1 MAIRYKA
8 LTELYQ
14 ETQRKVTAPAEWQ
27 QFLTS
32 ACRNYRLS
40 FDEQLLVYAQ
50 RQDATAVLEIER
62 WNKRF
67 GRWVNRGANGIAVF
81 DGEHSGKQRL
91 KYYFDVS
98 DTHAGRFTRPV
109 PLWTVRPEYAPDIIE
124 AMENSFGELEQ
135 KDDLG
140 AALLSAAKNAVE
152 DNIHD
157 YLSELSHLTAGS
169 FLEELD
175 EYNVEVMYRRALQA
189 SIGYMLVVR
198 CGLDPSD
205 YYEDDDFRDVLN
217 FNTPETLNALGVA
230 TGDISQMC
238 LSEIARTTLALQRQP
253 QKENR
258 TFETTQ
264 ENQYPVT
271 EQKIKQPER
280 SIEYDR
286 DHIQQTGQLQ
296 PAEPSAP
303 AGAGS
308 GSWEI
313 RITSPEVP
321 EGEPQD
327 HLHQSADQRQAERP
341 SGGGRADGSLPDG
354 SDGGADGQKRGRDGG
369 TESPRSDE
377 VGAAHEQPSERSGGN
392 DSRGADLQLTEENA
406 GGEELP
412 AFLDEKQIMAVI
424 ANKDDDLKYKKQQ
437 IELFFSVHTDQRER
451 ADYLKSAYQDRYTE
465 IIADGQRLGYKPQE
479 DGLLMWEGSY
489 LSRTKE
495 SVFSWDLVAGWTAQ
509 LIDKKEYFIQTDI
522 RQLPT
527 QESQQMSLFDFPSF
541 GSSTP
546 SEGEPQRSLFSRPA
560 LSQQVIDEA
569 LCIGANDQ
577 NSRLIICA
585 YFKKDKPLEDNTRF
599 LMEHYGENG
608 AGFYLDSRKYS
619 IWYNTEGIHVAEGE
633 TAQRTAATLIPWE
646 QAAKRIRELL
656 DLGRYMPQSELD
668 QVDGYERQ
676 QRAAQLWYLRQDF
689 AEGTADAGF
698 LPTINAIYSRHK
710 GFPDESAAIEE
721 LLNSPD
727 TLQTVRDELEG
738 FIKAYE
744 YDKELLRFRFHRP
757 QKLLEQIS
765 DLQREPLHFTAAEGY
780 DPQRR
785 FFISGDEID
794 NLLRGGKRSTDYRL
808 AVYSFYRNHSDRK
821 ERENFLK
828 HYHGEYSGSHN
839 GNDDVTY
846 QLSKG
851 VHFSHGS
858 LSEPYAKVE
867 LKWNAVEKRVSA
879 MIAQGRFLSDEDRAA
894 MPQYEKH
901 QLAQNIRAFFENVP
915 QEQAHPY
922 PYGFDY
928 WDAVKLIE
936 PQLDDP
942 ARVEEIYQMMLPVWE
957 ATPQDDR
964 MYALRQRAFENLT
977 AYRQGTFTLFAEKKE
992 PVSPQAVQEPQK
1004 AYDLGF
1010 GHLGNGLTVWNRL
1023 EEVDGDYRTV
1033 AHIAP
1038 DRTVQIYDEEMP
1050 QEVRDRIQQVAD
1062 TSEMTVST
1070 TQNAPVFSVLP
1081 REEPPQKEETADLYP
1096 VLAAQVL
1103 RFIGE
1108 FDGSRMGYGEDDA
1121 QAVENI
1127 AQQLQN
1133 TAQRQEIRALL
1144 QSFLDHADPEEEVTA
1159 DVALC
1164 MEQIDELP
1172 QPLTV
1177 EQVQQEEIR
1186 AYLDEA
1192 GYAVS
1197 DELIEIGLAEYRA
1210 HGGKGNNEDVADF
1223 IEREFL
1229 SEEPEPVS
1237 LDDAKKLINDFCE
1250 TAYDGP
1256 ADFSDLEKVGIAYT
1270 TITDEEIPIQVNVD
1284 LVNYRVER
1292 YLNGQFLERRQY
1304 DSLEALIQN
1313 ELTDLDFDDLVSV
1326 SEEELESI
1334 GVSQDD
1340 YRLLSRL
1347 KADCDYYLGAGGRA
1361 EKHLWAGSVKAQI
1374 AKMREL
1380 YDVLSEKPEWLTEQD
1395 IDRYES
1401 QMTDGPE
1408 LSQPQK
1414 EEPAPLAPK
1423 RVRRERVTFAPLH
1436 PEIPREQRHDFHIT
1450 DDALGHG
1457 TPGEKFA
1464 ANVRAIRC
1472 LKRIE
1477 AEERLATPE
1486 EQEILS
1492 RYVGWGGLPQCFEE
1506 TYSKYAELK
1515 SLLDEDEYAAARAS
1529 SLTAFYTPPVVI
1541 RGIYKALAQMGFQ
1554 QGNLLEPACG
1564 TGNFIGLLPADMAGS
1579 KAYGVEIDSISG
1591 RIAQQLYQNASISV
1605 NGFETVQMPDSFFDV
1620 AIGNVPFGDF
1630 KVVDRRYNKHHW
1642 LIHDYFFG
1650 KALDKVRPGGIVAFI
1665 TSKGTM
1671 DKENSAVRRY
1681 LAQRA
1686 DLIGAIRLPDNTF
1699 KQNAGTEV
1707 TSDILFLQKRDHIT
1721 DLEQDWVQ
1729 LDTDENGIRMNRYFV
1744 QHPEM
1749 VLGDM
1754 VMESTRFGMD
1764 SACKAREGAD
1774 LSEQLAEAIQF
1785 LQAEIK
1791 PYELE
1796 EPDEEEDRSIP
1807 ADPTVW
1813 NFSYTIVDGQVYYR
1827 ENSLMH
1833 PMEVSVTAENRIRG
1847 MIELRECVR
1856 RLIEYQTEG
1865 YPDED
1870 IQAEQKKLNSLYD
1883 SFTAKYG
1890 LISSR
1895 GNKLA
1900 FSEDSSYCLL
1910 CSLEVL
1916 DEQGNLKRKADM
1928 FSKRTIR
1935 PHVDVTSVDTAS
1947 EALAVSISEKACV
1960 DMDYMAELS
1969 GKSPE
1974 ELESELAGVIFRN
1987 IEGPENPDELR
1998 ENSLSLQA
2006 FSLVTADEYL
2016 SGNVRRKLRM
2026 AKAFW
2031 ETAPDSQKEAARR
2044 QVEALEAVQPADL
2057 GAGEIG
2063 VRIGA
2068 NWVPIDIY
2076 QQFMVELLTP
2086 GYYARN
2092 RIKILRSEVTGQWAI
2107 TEKNSDRGNVKVLT
2121 TYGTK
2126 RMTAYHILEQ
2136 TLNQK
2141 DVRVFDY
2148 IEDEN
2153 GNKKAVLNKK
2163 ETAIAQDRQELIKQ
2177 KFSEW
2182 IWRDIDRRERLCR
2195 IYNETF
2201 NSIRPREYDGR
2212 HIHFEGMNPEI
2223 SLRPHQ
2229 INAIAHVL
2237 YGGNTLLAHEVG
2249 AGKTYE
2255 MVAAAME
2262 MKRLGLC
2269 TKSLIV
2275 VPNHITEQWAAEFLQ
2290 LYPSAN
2296 ILVATKKDFEK
2307 QNRKKFCSRIS
2318 TGDYD
2323 AIIIGHSQF
2332 EKIPMSA
2339 ERQQAILQQQI
2350 DEILFGIEQAK
2361 SQKAERYTIK
2371 QMERTRK
2378 SLEAKLAKLN
2388 DQSRKDDV
2396 VTFEE
2401 LGVDR
2406 IFIDESHYF
2415 KNLFLMTKMRNVGG
2429 IAQTEAQKSS
2439 DLFMKCQYLDEL
2451 TGGRGVIFATGTPI
2465 SNSMVELYTIQRYLQ
2480 YRTLQEMGLI
2490 HFDDWA
2496 SNFGE
2501 TITAIELSPEGSG
2514 YRAKT
2519 RFAKFYNLPELMS
2532 VFKQVADIQT
2542 ADMLHLPVPKAN
2554 FHTEVI
2560 KPSEIQQEMIK
2571 GLAERAEKIRGGGV
2585 DPHVDNMLRITNDGR
2600 KLALDMRLIQP
2611 LAPDDPDGKV
2621 AVCARNLYRIWEQ
2634 TKEKRSTQLVFC
2646 DLSTPTTDGSF
2657 SVYDDL
2663 KKKLLDAGIPEDE
2676 IAFIHDADSE
2686 AKKKELFAKV
2696 RAGQVRIL
2704 MGSTQKMGA
2713 GTNVQDRLI
2722 ALHDLDCP
2730 WRPSDLQQRL
2740 GRIVRQGNEN
2750 EEVEI
2755 FRYVTEGTFD
2765 AYLYQLVEN
2774 KQKFIAQIMTSK
2786 APVRVA
2792 DDVDETALSYSEIKA
2807 LATGNPLIIEK
2818 CNLDMEV
2825 ARLNMLKASHLNQV
2839 YSLEELVHRKYPAE
2853 ITRLTERIAGYERDV
2868 ELAKAHPKAQEGFCG
2883 MEVDGKHYTEKEDAG
2898 KAIIDVCTKMTGS
2911 DAVLL
2916 GQYRGF
2922 SMVLAYDGMSNEYR
2936 ITLKGTLSHTV
2947 TLGADVFGNI
2957 TRLDNALE
2965 NLAGNLDAE
2974 RAKLEEAKV
2983 QLENARTE
2991 LATPFA
2997 REDELTEKTA
3007 RLKELNI
3014 LLNMDEKDKTLID
3027 EAPDEG
3033 EEPPVRKVVGLE
3045 R

>member
-50 RQDATAVLEIER
+50 RPDATAVLEIER

-98 DTHAGRFTRPV
+98 DTHEGRFSRPV

-124 AMENSFGELEQ
+124 ALENSFGELEQ
-135 KDDLG
+135 KDNLG
-140 AALLSAAKNAVE
+140 AALLSAANNAVE

-157 YLSELSHLTAGS
+157 YLSELYHLTEGS

-175 EYNVEVMYRRALQA
+175 EYNVEVMYRRALQT

-198 CGLDPSD
+198 CGLDPSE
-205 YYEDDDFRDVLN
+205 YFEDDDFRDVLN

-258 TFETTQ
+258 TFETAQ
-264 ENQYPVT
+264 QNRYPVT
-271 EQKIKQPER
+271 EQETKQPER
-280 SIEYDR
+280 SNEYGR
-286 DHIQQTGQLQ
+286 DHIQQAGRLQ
-296 PAEPSAP
+296 PAESSAP

-313 RITSPEVP
+313 RITAPEVP

-327 HLHQSADQRQAERP
+327 HLHQSVDQRETEQS
-341 SGGGRADGSLPDG
+341 SGGDRADGTLPDG
-354 SDGGADGQKRGRDGG
+354 SGSGADGQDRGRDGG
-369 TESPRSDE
+369 TEGPRSDE
-377 VGAAHEQPSERSGGN
+377 VGAAHEQPSERGGGN
-392 DSRGADLQLTEENA
+392 DPHGADLQLTDTEQA
-406 GGEELP
+406 DSQELP

-437 IELFFSVHTDQRER
+437 IELFFSVHSDQQER

-495 SVFSWDLVAGWTAQ
+495 SVFSWDLVARWTAQ

-527 QESQQMSLFDFPSF
+527 QESQQMTLFDFSSF

-546 SEGEPQRSLFSRPA
+546 SEGEQQRFLFPRQE

-569 LCIGANDQ
+569 MCIGANDQ

-585 YFKKDKPLEDNTRF
+585 YFKKDKPLEDNAQF

-619 IWYNTEGIHVAEGE
+619 IWYNAEGIHVAEGE

-668 QVDGYERQ
+668 RVDGYERQ

-698 LPTINAIYSRHK
+698 LPTINAIYNTHQ
-710 GFPDESAAIEE
+710 GFPEESAAISD
-721 LLNSPD
+721 LLGHPEG
-727 TLQTVRDELEG
+727 LQNLRDELEQ
-738 FIKAYE
+738 FVQAYAE
-744 YDKELLRFRFHRP
+744 NRELLRFHFHRP
-757 QKLLEQIS
+757 QKLLEQLA

-794 NLLRGGKRSTDYRL
+794 NLLRGGKGGTDYRL

-821 ERENFLK
+821 QREDFLK
-828 HYHGEYSGSHN
+828 HYHGEYSGHSG

-879 MIAQGRFLSDEDRAA
+879 MIAQGRFLSDDDRAA

-901 QLAQNIRAFFENVP
+901 QLAQNIRTFFENVP
-915 QEQAHPY
+915 QEQPHPY

-928 WDAVKLIE
+928 WEGVKLIE

-964 MYALRQRAFENLT
+964 MYDLRQRAFENLT

-992 PVSPQAVQEPQK
+992 PVPPQAVQEPQK

-1010 GHLGNGLTVWNRL
+1010 GHLGNGLTVWNRM

-1050 QEVRDRIQQVAD
+1050 QEIRDRIQQVAD

-1070 TQNAPVFSVLP
+1070 TQNAPVFSVPP

-1103 RFIGE
+1103 RLIGE
-1108 FDGSRMGYGEDDA
+1108 FDGSRMGYGDDDA
-1121 QAVENI
+1121 QAAANI
-1127 AQQLQN
+1127 AQQLHN
-1133 TAQRQEIRALL
+1133 TVQRQEIRALL
-1144 QSFLDHADPEEEVTA
+1144 QSFLDHTDPEEEIAA

-1164 MEQIDELP
+1164 MERINELP
-1172 QPLTV
+1172 QPLTQDQALL
-1177 EQVQQEEIR
+1177 EQAKELIDQFCQEE
-1186 AYLDEA
+1186 
-1192 GYAVS
+1192 
-1197 DELIEIGLAEYRA
+1197 
-1210 HGGKGNNEDVADF
+1210 
-1223 IEREFL
+1223 
-1229 SEEPEPVS
+1229 
-1237 LDDAKKLINDFCE
+1237 
-1250 TAYDGP
+1250 YDSY
-1256 ADFSDLEKVGIAYT
+1256 ADFSDLGNVGIAYT
-1270 TITDEEIPIQVNVD
+1270 TVTDQEIPIQVNVD

-1292 YLNGQFLERRQY
+1292 YLDGQFLERRQY
-1304 DSLEALIQN
+1304 DSLGAMIQN
-1313 ELTDLDFDDLVSV
+1313 ELIDLTFDDLISV

-1361 EKHLWAGSVKAQI
+1361 EKHLWAGSVEAQI

-1414 EEPAPLAPK
+1414 EEAASLAPK
-1423 RVRRERVTFAPLH
+1423 RIRRERVTFAPLY

-1450 DDALGHG
+1450 DNALGHG

-1506 TYSKYAELK
+1506 THSKYAELK

-1541 RGIYKALAQMGFQ
+1541 RGIYKALSQMGFQ

-1605 NGFETVQMPDSFFDV
+1605 KGFETVQMPDSFFDV

-1630 KVVDRRYNKHHW
+1630 KVVDRRYDKHHW

-1681 LAQRA
+1681 LAHRA

-1774 LSEQLAEAIQF
+1774 LSEQLAQVIQF

-1796 EPDEEEDRSIP
+1796 EPDEEDRSIP
-1807 ADPTVW
+1807 ADPTVR

-1935 PHVDVTSVDTAS
+1935 PHVAVTSVDTAS

-1960 DMDYMAELS
+1960 DMGYMAELS

-1998 ENSLSLQA
+1998 GNFLSLQA

-2026 AKAFW
+2026 AKAFL

-2044 QVEALEAVQPADL
+2044 QIEALEAVQPADL

-2076 QQFMVELLTP
+2076 QQFMEELLTP

-2107 TEKNSDRGNVKVLT
+2107 TDKNSDRGNVKVLT

-2182 IWRDIDRRERLCR
+2182 IWRDIDRRELLCR
-2195 IYNETF
+2195 VYNETF
-2201 NSIRPREYDGR
+2201 NGVRPREYDGR
-2212 HIHFEGMNPEI
+2212 HIRFEGMNPEI

-2350 DEILFGIEQAK
+2350 DDILFGIEQAK

-2621 AVCARNLYRIWEQ
+2621 AVCARNVYRIWEQ

-2676 IAFIHDADSE
+2676 IAFIHTADSE

-2755 FRYVTEGTFD
+2755 YRYVTEGTFD

-2839 YSLEELVHRKYPAE
+2839 YALEELVYRKYPEE
-2853 ITRLTERIAGYERDV
+2853 ITRLTERIAGYEQDV
-2868 ELAKAHPKAQEGFCG
+2868 ALAAAYPKAQEGFCG
-2883 MEVDGKHYTEKEDAG
+2883 MEVDGKHYAEKEDAG
-2898 KAIIDVCTKMTGS
+2898 KAIIDVCTRMTGS

-2922 SMVLAYDGMSNEYR
+2922 SMVLAYDGRSNEYR

-2965 NLAGNLDAE
+2965 NLAGSLEAE
-2974 RAKLEEAKV
+2974 QNRLEETRG
-2983 QLENARTE
+2983 QLENARAE
-2991 LATPFA
+2991 LQTPFA
-2997 REDELTEKTA
+2997 REAELAEKTK

-3014 LLNMDEKDKTLID
+3014 LLNMDEKDKTLMD
-3027 EAPDEG
+3027 DGPDEG
-3033 EEPPVRKVVGLE
+3033 EEMPERKVVGLE